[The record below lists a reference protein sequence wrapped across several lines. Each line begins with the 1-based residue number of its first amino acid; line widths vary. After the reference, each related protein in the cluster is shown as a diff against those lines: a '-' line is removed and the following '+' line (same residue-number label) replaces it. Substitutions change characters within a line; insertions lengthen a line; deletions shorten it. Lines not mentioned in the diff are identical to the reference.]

1 MDPVEALIE
10 TLKAYLKR
18 RGDIIIPTALAAGQK
33 RLKIAF
39 RGLYKSLPDDVGY
52 EMFED
57 IIRDIVSS
65 SEHMKKLEELGLKIV
80 EESGERYIE
89 APIGLLERLRRSVKG
104 ADEA

>member
-10 TLKAYLKR
+10 TLKTYLKR
-18 RGDIIIPTALAAGQK
+18 RGDIIIPTALASGQK

-39 RGLYKSLPDDVGY
+39 RGLYKSLPDNIEY
-52 EMFED
+52 KMFED
-57 IIRDIVSS
+57 IIKDIISNDKYL
-65 SEHMKKLEELGLKIV
+65 KKIEKLGLKIM

-89 APIGLLERLRRSVKG
+89 APIEFLERLRRSVKG

>member
-18 RGDIIIPTALAAGQK
+18 RGDIIIPTALALGQK

-57 IIRDIVSS
+57 IIRDIISD
-65 SEHMKKLEELGLKIV
+65 ERYLRKIEELGLKIM
-80 EESGERYIE
+80 EESDERYIE
-89 APIGLLERLRRSVKG
+89 APIELLERLRRSVKG
-104 ADEA
+104 ANET

>member
-18 RGDIIIPTALAAGQK
+18 RGDIIIPTALASGQK

-39 RGLYKSLPDDVGY
+39 RGLYKSLPDNVGY

-57 IIRDIVSS
+57 IIRDIISDES
-65 SEHMKKLEELGLKIV
+65 YLRKIEELGLKIM

-89 APIGLLERLRRSVKG
+89 APIELLERLRRSVKG
-104 ADEA
+104 AYET